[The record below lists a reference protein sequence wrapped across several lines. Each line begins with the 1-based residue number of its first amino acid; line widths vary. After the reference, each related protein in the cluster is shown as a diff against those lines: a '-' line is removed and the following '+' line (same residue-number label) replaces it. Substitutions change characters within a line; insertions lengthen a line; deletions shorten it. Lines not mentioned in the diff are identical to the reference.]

1 MFIQSY
7 YFRLQVINTYFVR
20 PSVVFETLL
29 SVLSIEYR
37 VSTLELVDFYF
48 NKNGLIMKSTESFVS
63 L

>member
-29 SVLSIEYR
+29 NVLSIEYR

-48 NKNGLIMKSTESFVS
+48 NKNGLIMKCTESFVS